1 MMATAATPFT
11 TWTRPGKRPRGH
23 LGPHGPKGPLA
34 LGRLGDQTTRLLVR
48 LQNRWR
54 PSLVNLLVGL
64 VVTEPAH
71 FVMERKM
78 LKTIKQLVER
88 RRGDAVSA

>member
-1 MMATAATPFT
+1 MSGRRGCWCGSQPVAAAE
-11 TWTRPGKRPRGH
+11 PGQLPG
-23 LGPHGPKGPLA
+23 
-34 LGRLGDQTTRLLVR
+34 GR
-48 LQNRWR
+48 
-54 PSLVNLLVGL
+54 

-88 RRGDAVSA
+88 PRREAISA

>member
-1 MMATAATPFT
+1 
-11 TWTRPGKRPRGH
+11 
-23 LGPHGPKGPLA
+23 
-34 LGRLGDQTTRLLVR
+34 LGRLAEQTTRLLVR
-48 LQNRWR
+48 LRSQWR
-54 PSLVNLLVGL
+54 PSLVNFLVGL

-88 RRGDAVSA
+88 PRRDAISA

>member
-1 MMATAATPFT
+1 
-11 TWTRPGKRPRGH
+11 
-23 LGPHGPKGPLA
+23 
-34 LGRLGDQTTRLLVR
+34 VR
-48 LQNRWR
+48 LQNQWRR
-54 PSLVNLLVGL
+54 PSLVNFLVGL

-88 RRGDAVSA
+88 PRREAISA